1 MHARRRRVSPWH
13 ACTLLLVLLLAACGG
28 TSGGTTGTNS
38 GGSGSQAG
46 ATTSAG
52 NGTTGGTATT
62 ASGEAAGGA
71 TTASGNAGATAASG
85 NAGAA
90 GGGQGSSTI
99 NISLSADPP
108 KLDPSL
114 STALVDRMVFNSIF
128 DKLVD
133 LDAKGKI
140 VPMLATEWKLSD
152 DKLTYTFT
160 LREGVK
166 FHDGTD
172 FNADA
177 VKFNLDRDMVPTSA
191 RRNELQAVKSIDV
204 VDPKTIKITLKAPFA
219 PFLSVLTDRAGMMVS
234 PKAAKEMGD
243 QFLTKP
249 VGTGP
254 FKFQDRVKGDH
265 ITLVRNENYWQKGLP
280 KAAKIVYKVFTDANT
295 ALVNLRSGQVDFTD
309 TLPSK
314 EVPSLKQDSKFTVI
328 NQPGFGFQ
336 GIWLNVKQAPLD
348 KKEVREAIAMLVNR
362 DALVKVMFGETA
374 TPGNSPF
381 APSHFAFG
389 DSDKY
394 AKPDVAQAK
403 ALLAKAGTPSVSFT
417 LKTGTSPANA
427 QLAQLVQNFLQ
438 PAGINM
444 KIEKVEFG
452 TLLDQLDKGNF
463 QAAQIGWSGRP
474 DPDQNIYDWFITG
487 GSNNNGGYSNPQVD
501 ELLKQARAENDEAK
515 RKAAYDKAVQI
526 IHDDAPYV
534 FIYHPNN
541 LFGLRANVTGF
552 TYVPDGI
559 IRTVNL
565 SKQ

>member
-1 MHARRRRVSPWH
+1 MTARTRRVSLSH
-13 ACTLLLVLLLAACGG
+13 ACILLLALLLAACGG
-28 TSGGTTGTNS
+28 QGGTTGTGGS
-38 GGSGSQAG
+38 AGSGSQAG

-52 NGTTGGTATT
+52 NGTTGG
-62 ASGEAAGGA
+62 AAG
-71 TTASGNAGATAASG
+71 TATAASG
-85 NAGAA
+85 ETTGGATTTSGNAGTA
-90 GGGQGSSTI
+90 GGGQGNSTI

-166 FHDGTD
+166 FQDGTD

-191 RRNELQAVKSIDV
+191 RRNELQAVKSVDV
-204 VDPKTIKITLKAPFA
+204 VDPKTIKITLKEPFA

-234 PKAAKEMGD
+234 PKAAKELGD

-314 EVPSLKQDSKFTVI
+314 EVPKLKQDSKFSVV
-328 NQPGFGFQ
+328 NQPGLGFQ
-336 GIWLNVKQAPLD
+336 GIWLNVKQPPLD
-348 KKEVREAIAMLVNR
+348 KKEVREAIAMLINR
-362 DALVKVMFGETA
+362 DSLVKVMFGEAA

-389 DSDKY
+389 ESDKY
-394 AKPDVAQAK
+394 AKPNVAQAK

-452 TLLDQLDKGNF
+452 TLLDQMDKGNF

-501 ELLKQARAENDEAK
+501 QLLKQARAENDEAK

-526 IHDDAPYV
+526 IHDDAPYI

-541 LFGLRANVTGF
+541 LLGMRANVTGF

-559 IRTVNL
+559 IRTVNM